1 MIKTTNLFTFDEVA
15 RLTGITRPKFRSLIT
30 KELINFYK
38 LGGRIYFDLV
48 DLLEIKAIANLNLSP
63 NQIREIREFFDENK
77 LSKSFSNKRL
87 IVTDKEIYMVN
98 NLDDITQ
105 ITNKGRGQK
114 IIGQI
119 LLPDLYSEMRE
130 QARVSNIENYS
141 KKFNRKIA

>member
-1 MIKTTNLFTFDEVA
+1 MMKTTNLFTFDEVA
-15 RLTGITRPKFRSLIT
+15 RLTGITRPKFRSLIK

-87 IVTDKEIYMVN
+87 IVTDKTIYMVN

-105 ITNKGRGQK
+105 ITNNGRGQK

-130 QARVSNIENYS
+130 QARVINLENYS

>member
-1 MIKTTNLFTFDEVA
+1 MMKTTNLFTFDEVA
-15 RLTGITRPKFRSLIT
+15 RLTGITRPKFRSLIK

-63 NQIREIREFFDENK
+63 NQIREIREFFDQNK

-105 ITNKGRGQK
+105 ITNNGRGQK